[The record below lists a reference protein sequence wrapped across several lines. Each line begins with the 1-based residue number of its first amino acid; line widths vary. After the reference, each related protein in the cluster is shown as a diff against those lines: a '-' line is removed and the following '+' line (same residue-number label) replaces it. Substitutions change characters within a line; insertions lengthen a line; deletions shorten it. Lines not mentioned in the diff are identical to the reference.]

1 MSFIYNQLFVTPTVP
16 THDFTSQTVIV
27 TGSNVGLGLEAARH
41 FTRLNASKVIL
52 AVRNTAAGEE
62 AKASIEKTT
71 KRTSV
76 VEVWQLDLCSYSS
89 VTAFAE
95 KAKALERLDVLLENA
110 GIATGTFRLAE
121 GHESTLTI
129 NVISTFLLACLLMP
143 KLQETAEK
151 FSTKAHLT
159 IVSSEVHGWTSFKER
174 NEESIFEVLD
184 DEKRTDMSDRYPLSK
199 LLEILA
205 VRHIAPL
212 VSKAYP
218 GVVLNTTT
226 PGLCHSSLA
235 RDAGWGLYLLKL
247 VLARTTEVG
256 SRTLVSPTTA
266 GEESHGKYF
275 INGVVGEGE
284 LSALAKSEEGAQA
297 GAKVW
302 KELKVMLE
310 EVSKGVTK
318 DLD

>member
-1 MSFIYNQLFVTPTVP
+1 
-16 THDFTSQTVIV
+16 
-27 TGSNVGLGLEAARH
+27 
-41 FTRLNASKVIL
+41 
-52 AVRNTAAGEE
+52 
-62 AKASIEKTT
+62 
-71 KRTSV
+71 
-76 VEVWQLDLCSYSS
+76 
-89 VTAFAE
+89 
-95 KAKALERLDVLLENA
+95 
-110 GIATGTFRLAE
+110 
-121 GHESTLTI
+121 
-129 NVISTFLLACLLMP
+129 
-143 KLQETAEK
+143 
-151 FSTKAHLT
+151 
-159 IVSSEVHGWTSFKER
+159 
-174 NEESIFEVLD
+174 
-184 DEKRTDMSDRYPLSK
+184 
-199 LLEILA
+199 

-297 GAKVW
+297 GARVW